1 MKLCLRP
8 LRNVSFLFQVVKYF
22 GLAIGMEVFWPS
34 KDLSLYDVMTT
45 TGLQQCFVTINGCNN
60 LGKKQVSCCVEDLL
74 EVLLKNVEEVE
85 KLGDMQ
91 NGFCDREINL
101 EVSYTLDKCAKCF
114 NGESGSNSVNEEGSE
129 DKIVTRY
136 DDKENKEILKENWEQ
151 EEQANKQ

>member
-1 MKLCLRP
+1 

-45 TGLQQCFVTINGCNN
+45 TRLQQCFVTIDGCNN

-101 EVSYTLDKCAKCF
+101 EVSYTLDKCVKCF

-136 DDKENKEILKENWEQ
+136 DDRENKEILKENWEQ